1 MHAFLALAILGAPW
15 AAQGRIETLRWQNTD
30 PDPAR
35 IDGYIVHSGPG
46 YRSYDTHKDVGSLEA
61 DADGV
66 FSYDIVVVPNNAI
79 VHVAVTA
86 YVTGPDGQPLESTYS
101 NDQERGPAGGD
112 PPNQAPGGAI
122 DAPVGP
128 VTLTEGESVSFA
140 GTGSDPDGDLPLTYR
155 WDFGGSGVAPSTA
168 EDPGAVTFAT
178 AGTFTVSFTVTDA
191 QGLADATPATRVVT
205 VEPPPVDPA
214 ATDFTIPA
222 GLTYLQFDGSEPVS
236 PSGVEYMT
244 GGAAA
249 GDYDGD
255 GWVDLYVTR
264 LDATDILFRNRGDG
278 SFDDVTAQAGLGRV
292 AWGDLDND
300 GDLDL
305 YVTAAGEAAS
315 RFYLFINDGAGGFS
329 EQAVAR
335 GAAVEGTD
343 PHFGFSVTFG
353 DYDRDGWLDIHTTEW
368 RLDADN
374 PQGARSNARL
384 LRNRGS
390 AAPGYFEDRTDAAG
404 VALEEVP
411 IAAPGVSGVFAL
423 SSRFADLDADGW
435 PDLLITGD
443 YGTSRLMW
451 NAGDGTFTD
460 GTAAAGVGT
469 EEQGTGSAVGDYD
482 GDGSLDWFVTSLFY
496 TCDVGDT
503 SCSADGTGNRLY
515 RNEGGRAF
523 SDQTDAA
530 GVRDG
535 SYGAATAFYD
545 LENDGDLDLVMTN
558 GDFAA
563 PGAATPDPLRVWA
576 NDGSGQMTEISQD
589 VGMVDEGAGRGL
601 LTFDYDADG
610 DLDLFVVNNA
620 GSPVLYR
627 NDTGSQNRWLRVKT
641 QGTDSNR
648 DGIGAVVLLWTDL
661 GAPPQVREIEAGS
674 HFLGQSERTAHF
686 GLGGGTDPVDRVL
699 VYWPATQRT
708 NEFLDVARNTTLVAV
723 EPSASDSPEDPEEPS
738 PAPDPEEKDGGSG
751 SGLRCGLLGIEPLL
765 ILPFLARRKRR
776 RQTAR

>member
-1 MHAFLALAILGAPW
+1 
-15 AAQGRIETLRWQNTD
+15 
-30 PDPAR
+30 
-35 IDGYIVHSGPG
+35 
-46 YRSYDTHKDVGSLEA
+46 
-61 DADGV
+61 
-66 FSYDIVVVPNNAI
+66 
-79 VHVAVTA
+79 
-86 YVTGPDGQPLESTYS
+86 
-101 NDQERGPAGGD
+101 
-112 PPNQAPGGAI
+112 
-122 DAPVGP
+122 
-128 VTLTEGESVSFA
+128 
-140 GTGSDPDGDLPLTYR
+140 
-155 WDFGGSGVAPSTA
+155 
-168 EDPGAVTFAT
+168 
-178 AGTFTVSFTVTDA
+178 
-191 QGLADATPATRVVT
+191 
-205 VEPPPVDPA
+205 
-214 ATDFTIPA
+214 
-222 GLTYLQFDGSEPVS
+222 
-236 PSGVEYMT
+236 
-244 GGAAA
+244 
-249 GDYDGD
+249 
-255 GWVDLYVTR
+255 
-264 LDATDILFRNRGDG
+264 
-278 SFDDVTAQAGLGRV
+278 
-292 AWGDLDND
+292 
-300 GDLDL
+300 
-305 YVTAAGEAAS
+305 
-315 RFYLFINDGAGGFS
+315 
-329 EQAVAR
+329 
-335 GAAVEGTD
+335 
-343 PHFGFSVTFG
+343 
-353 DYDRDGWLDIHTTEW
+353 
-368 RLDADN
+368 
-374 PQGARSNARL
+374 
-384 LRNRGS
+384 
-390 AAPGYFEDRTDAAG
+390 
-404 VALEEVP
+404 
-411 IAAPGVSGVFAL
+411 VSGVFAL

-723 EPSASDSPEDPEEPS
+723 EPSASDSPEDPEEPP

-776 RQTAR
+776 RQTAS